1 MFSAIENFENFLMAL
16 PIADKKCLRH
26 AVPTA
31 SSDFL
36 LSSYWSYRSTLAII
50 IGENKDS
57 QIELITCLLEN
68 DFEPL
73 ICAIQDAG
81 LSINIG
87 SYNIPVKRLTLKKFK
102 DKKT

>member
-1 MFSAIENFENFLMAL
+1 MKIDFDISAIENFERFLMAL
-16 PIADKKCLRH
+16 PIQDKKCLRH
-26 AVPTA
+26 TVPTA

-57 QIELITCLLEN
+57 QIELISCLLEN

-73 ICAIQDAG
+73 ICALQDAG

-87 SYNIPVKRLTLKKFK
+87 SHNIPVSVTGKHFI
-102 DKKT
+102 

>member
-1 MFSAIENFENFLMAL
+1 MAL
-16 PIADKKCLRH
+16 PIQDEKCLRH
-26 AVPTA
+26 TVPTA

-73 ICAIQDAG
+73 ICALQDAG

-87 SYNIPVKRLTLKKFK
+87 SHNIPVSVYSRFKK
-102 DKKT
+102 